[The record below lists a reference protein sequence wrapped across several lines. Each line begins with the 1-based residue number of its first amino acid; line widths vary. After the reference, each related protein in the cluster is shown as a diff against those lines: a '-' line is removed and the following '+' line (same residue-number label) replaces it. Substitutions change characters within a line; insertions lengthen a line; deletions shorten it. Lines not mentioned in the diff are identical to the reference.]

1 MSEIIFST
9 SGKCFSPYRREVRA
23 PDKMSCSEKSNTGS
37 YVAAAKQE
45 EKIYRKLFSVITVI
59 NLPAHSI
66 AALPVFTKKESPFR
80 EVEKNKSRINRF
92 IPDLFFH
99 KSCYAR
105 PV

>member
-23 PDKMSCSEKSNTGS
+23 PDKMSCSETSNTG
-37 YVAAAKQE
+37 YGVAAAKQE
-45 EKIYRKLFSVITVI
+45 EKNYRELFSVITVI

-80 EVEKNKSRINRF
+80 EVEKNQVWDKSIYPRLGF
-92 IPDLFFH
+92 P
-99 KSCYAR
+99 
-105 PV
+105 